1 MIKNPKISVLMP
13 AFNAEL
19 YISDAIDSILG
30 QTYSDFEFIIINDGS
45 TDKTEDIIL
54 SYDDHRIKYFNN
66 EQNLG
71 LIETL
76 NKGLKLCK
84 GEFIARMD
92 ADDVSLLERLEVQ
105 LKFIN
110 ENSDVGLL
118 GTWYESFSE
127 LGSKV
132 SRYPARHDDICLK
145 QFFKI
150 QLCHGT
156 CLIRKSIL
164 VENQFLF
171 DKQYAHAEDYEL
183 FTRIA
188 RKTKLAN
195 LQKVLYRV
203 RKHENEVSNLFSE
216 IQINNTNLIKI
227 REFKTFGYQASSQ
240 EIADYTNLLERNY
253 SEIKLSPLQLMRF
266 LKQLIKAN
274 NTSKVFA
281 EGYLTGEF
289 SFYFYHY
296 CYNTKNFIALITFI
310 FSPFFIRHLK
320 NLIRNDKISFFFI
333 IYCFL

>member
-13 AFNAEL
+13 VFNAEL
-19 YISDAIDSILG
+19 YLSDAIDSILG
-30 QTYSDFEFIIINDGS
+30 QTHSDFEFIIINDGS
-45 TDKTEDIIL
+45 TDRSEDIIF
-54 SYDDHRIKYFNN
+54 SYDDDRIRYFNN

-92 ADDVSLLERLEVQ
+92 ADDVSLQERLEFQ
-105 LKFIN
+105 FKFIN

-171 DKQYAHAEDYEL
+171 DKQYVHAEDYEL
-183 FTRIA
+183 FTRVA

-216 IQINNTNLIKI
+216 IQIKNTNLIKI

-253 SEIKLSPLQLMRF
+253 SEIKLSPLKLMRF
-266 LKQLIKAN
+266 LKQLINAN
-274 NTSKVFA
+274 NASKVFS
-281 EGYLTGEF
+281 EGYLVNEF
-289 SFYFYHY
+289 SFYYYHY
-296 CYNTKNFIALITFI
+296 CYNTKNITAFLTFI
-310 FSPFFIRHLK
+310 FSRFFFSYLK
-320 NLIRNDKISFFFI
+320 NLIVNNKMSFFFFI
-333 IYCFL
+333 